1 MKCDVVFEGGG
12 AKGIALV
19 GAWQEFEAQG
29 HGFDRILG
37 TSAGAIMA
45 TFLAAG
51 YSSGELLDV
60 LTEKQNGQSVLAT
73 FLEEPTFG
81 DDEDVSQSVIAGVL
95 RGVDLPFVPDALGAS
110 LNTRLVR
117 AMLAQPRFRN
127 LYSFVE
133 RGGWFAAHRFV
144 EWLQAKLDAGVYQ
157 GQTRRFSGMTLHDF
171 YTATQV
177 DLSLVASDTTA
188 GRMLVLNHRTA
199 PDCPVV
205 WAVRMSMGI
214 PLLWQEVEWLPAWG
228 LYQGKALNGHAIVD
242 GGLLSN
248 FPLELFVSSL
258 PHVVGLMGP
267 KKDLPVVGFLIDEG
281 RPLSDVM
288 PVGRGVVDR
297 LRETRTFQR
306 ISRLIDTATT
316 AHDKLVID
324 GYAELVVRLP
334 AHGYGTTEFD
344 MSDERRS
351 ALIEA
356 GQLATRQHL
365 AKHPVGQASRSVEST
380 AVTRQMADRIAME
393 LLTP

>member
-1 MKCDVVFEGGG
+1 
-12 AKGIALV
+12 
-19 GAWQEFEAQG
+19 
-29 HGFDRILG
+29 
-37 TSAGAIMA
+37 
-45 TFLAAG
+45 
-51 YSSGELLDV
+51 
-60 LTEKQNGQSVLAT
+60 
-73 FLEEPTFG
+73 
-81 DDEDVSQSVIAGVL
+81 SQSVIAGAL

-117 AMLAQPRFRN
+117 ALLAQPRFRN

-133 RGGWFAAHRFV
+133 RGGWFAANRFV

-157 GQTRRFSGMTLHDF
+157 GQPRRFSGMTLRDF

-228 LYQGKALNGHAIVD
+228 VYQGKALNGHAIVD

-248 FPLELFVSSL
+248 FPLELFISNLS
-258 PHVVGLMGP
+258 HVVGLMGP

-306 ISRLIDTATT
+306 ISRL
-316 AHDKLVID
+316 
-324 GYAELVVRLP
+324 
-334 AHGYGTTEFD
+334 
-344 MSDERRS
+344 
-351 ALIEA
+351 
-356 GQLATRQHL
+356 
-365 AKHPVGQASRSVEST
+365 
-380 AVTRQMADRIAME
+380 
-393 LLTP
+393 